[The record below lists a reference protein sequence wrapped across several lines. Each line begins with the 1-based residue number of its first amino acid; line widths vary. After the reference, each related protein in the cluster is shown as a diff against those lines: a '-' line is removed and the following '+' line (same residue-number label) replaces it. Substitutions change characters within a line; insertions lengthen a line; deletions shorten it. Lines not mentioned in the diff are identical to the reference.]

1 MRTINTI
8 VGAITIILVIIF
20 SSVGPRQEKAPPA
33 YNPAAEITV
42 SGVVAET
49 REFFC
54 PISDDQ
60 GLHLVVRTDQNVLL
74 VHVAPSRFL
83 RTQGF
88 QFHSGEKVEVVG
100 TRVNYQQ
107 QDALLAREVIRGNE
121 VLIVRDHQ
129 GRPLW
134 MK

>member
-1 MRTINTI
+1 MKTVNII
-8 VGAITIILVIIF
+8 VAAATVLLVVVL
-20 SSVGPRQEKAPPA
+20 SSIQPRREKVPPVYSA
-33 YNPAAEITV
+33 AAETTL

-60 GLHLVVRTDQNVLL
+60 EMHLLLRTSQGDTLI
-74 VHVAPSRFL
+74 HVAPSRFL
-83 RTQGF
+83 RAQ
-88 QFHSGEKVEVVG
+88 QFHINADDPISVVG
-100 TRVNYQQ
+100 TRLNYQG
-107 QDALLAREVIRGNE
+107 QDAMLAREITHGNE

-134 MK
+134 TH

>member
-1 MRTINTI
+1 MKTVNII
-8 VGAITIILVIIF
+8 VAAATVLLVVVL
-20 SSVGPRQEKAPPA
+20 SSIQPRREKVPPVYTA
-33 YNPAAEITV
+33 AAETTI

-60 GLHLVVRTDQNVLL
+60 ETHLLLRTSQGDTLI
-74 VHVAPSRFL
+74 HVAPSRFL
-83 RTQGF
+83 RAQ
-88 QFHSGEKVEVVG
+88 QFHINADDPISVVG
-100 TRVNYQQ
+100 TRLNYQG
-107 QDALLAREVIRGNE
+107 QDAMLAREITHGNE

-134 MK
+134 TH